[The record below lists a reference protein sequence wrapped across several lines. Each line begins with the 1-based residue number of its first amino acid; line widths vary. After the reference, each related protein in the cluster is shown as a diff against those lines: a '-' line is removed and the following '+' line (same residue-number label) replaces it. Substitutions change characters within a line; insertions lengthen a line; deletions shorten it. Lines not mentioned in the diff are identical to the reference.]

1 MSAMSAKR
9 PVRSLALVLLAASC
23 GGLYKNQGAM
33 APAPRYAIA
42 DRTTAESYH
51 DWGKNPWVDAT
62 KDHLSTF
69 AADVDTASY
78 TIARRKLD
86 EGTLPPAE
94 AVRVE
99 EFVNY
104 FRYAFPEPAAGS
116 PFAVIM
122 DAAPSPV
129 SPDHTILR
137 VGVGTKPRPPG
148 EHKPARLVFLVDVSG
163 SMSSADKLPL
173 AKQSLKILTN
183 NLGPRDTVSLVTY
196 AGSTR
201 VVLPPTGMDGRH
213 RILAAIDE
221 LGAGGSTAMASGLDL
236 AYSQAMLGLEP
247 GVTSRVIVCT
257 DGDTNVGPTSM
268 EEIQRII
275 ASRAK
280 AGITL
285 STVGFGMGNYKDAL
299 MEQLADKGNG
309 NNFYIDSLAA
319 AKKVFQDQLGANL
332 EVVAKDVKL
341 QVDFDPAQVAKY
353 RLVGYENRTIADDDF
368 RKDAVDA
375 GEIGPGHQ
383 VTAMYELE
391 LTAQA
396 RLAPAPLG
404 LVRIRHKA
412 PEGTDAATE
421 HTFAMMAPPAP
432 SFEAA
437 SPDLQFAFAVSA
449 FADLLRGQDDARLW
463 SLDAIEQVARATA
476 GDDPDRNEFV
486 SLIDKARRLRG
497 SAATVA
503 R

>member
-1 MSAMSAKR
+1 MSAKR
-9 PVRSLALVLLAASC
+9 HVRSLALLLAVSC
-23 GGLYKNQGAM
+23 GGMSKYQVAM
-33 APAPRYAIA
+33 APPPSYAIA
-42 DRTTAESYH
+42 DRTSAESYH
-51 DWGKNPWVDAT
+51 DWGKNPWVDAS

-78 TIARRKLD
+78 TIARRKLN
-86 EGTLPPAE
+86 EGALPPAE

-104 FRYAFPEPAAGS
+104 FRYAFPAPEPGS

-122 DAAPSPV
+122 DAAPSPLA
-129 SPDHTILR
+129 PDHTLLR
-137 VGVGTKPRPPG
+137 VGVGTLARPPA

-173 AKQSLKILTN
+173 AKQSLKILTH
-183 NLGPRDTVSLVTY
+183 NLGPRDSVSLVTY

-201 VVLPPTGMDGRH
+201 VVLPPTGMDNQD
-213 RILAAIDE
+213 RILAAIDD

-236 AYSQAMLGLEP
+236 AYSQAMLGLKP

-257 DGDTNVGPTSM
+257 DGDTNVGPTGM
-268 EEIQRII
+268 ADIQRII

-375 GEIGPGHQ
+375 GEVGPGHQ

-391 LTAQA
+391 LTPQA

-404 LVRIRHKA
+404 MVRIRHKA
-412 PEGTDAATE
+412 PEGSEVATE
-421 HTFAMMAPPAP
+421 RTFAMMAPPAA
-432 SFEAA
+432 SFAAA

-449 FADLLRGQDDARLW
+449 FADLLRGQDDARRW
-463 SLDAIEQVARATA
+463 SLEAIEQVARATA

-497 SAATVA
+497 SSATVA